1 MATPAKKNNTK
12 RILFGLGG
20 ALVVLVV
27 VVILGGR
34 GDEEGIVV
42 ETAQVEVRTVT
53 QTVTASGKVRP
64 ELEVKISSDVS
75 GEIVFL
81 QLEEGNRVEQGQLLV
96 QIQPDFY
103 AAQREQAEAGL
114 LQAQADAAR
123 AEAEMTRAQ
132 EDLQRK
138 EMLAER
144 GVIAQME
151 LETAQTQSKVAKA
164 SFEAAQY
171 RTRSA
176 RASLN
181 QASDQLRKTSIYA
194 PMSGTVSQ
202 LNVELGERVVGT
214 SQMTGTEIM
223 RIAELGRME
232 LEVDINENDIVN
244 VAVGDSARI
253 DVDAYPQEPFRGV
266 VTQIANS
273 ARVSGQ
279 GTQEEVTNF
288 PVKIQIRGTY
298 DPDATPVQTAQASD
312 LQEAPPTSSRTLRPG
327 MSGTV
332 DIFTETVPNTVVVP
346 IQAVTVRDFNRLHEG
361 DDADEAEVEASEDA
375 EREGDGPAPMGPM
388 AEDLRRVVFLMQDGK
403 AKMVEVETGISDDTH
418 IAVTRGLSGGETVIV
433 GPFRTLRTEL
443 EPDDA
448 VRIDDS
454 EGERRGPPRS

>member
-1 MATPAKKNNTK
+1 MTTPAKKNNTK
-12 RILFGLGG
+12 RILIGLGG

-27 VVILGGR
+27 VLVILGGG
-34 GDEEGIVV
+34 GDEEGIAV
-42 ETAQVEVRTVT
+42 ETSLVEVRAVT
-53 QTVTASGKVRP
+53 QTVTASGKIRP

-81 QLEEGNRVEQGQLLV
+81 ELEEGDRVEQGQLLV

-103 AAQREQAEAGL
+103 AAQREQAQAGL
-114 LQAQADAAR
+114 LQAQADASR
-123 AEAEMTRAQ
+123 AEAEMVRAQ
-132 EDLQRK
+132 DDLARK

-151 LETAQTQSKVAKA
+151 LEAAQTQFKVAQA

-171 RTRSA
+171 RARSS
-176 RASLN
+176 RASLS

-194 PMSGTVSQ
+194 PIGGTVSQ
-202 LNVELGERVVGT
+202 LNVEPGERVVGT
-214 SQMTGTEIM
+214 SQMSGTEIL
-223 RIAELGRME
+223 RIAELDRME

-244 VAVGDSARI
+244 VAIGDSARI

-273 ARVSGQ
+273 ARVSGA

-288 PVKIQIRGTY
+288 PVKIQVRGSY
-298 DPDATPVQTAQASD
+298 DPLAVPVQTAQADD
-312 LQEAPPTSSRTLRPG
+312 LQEAPPTARTLRPG

-346 IQAVTVRDFNRLHEG
+346 IQAVTVRDFNKLHDDEEG
-361 DDADEAEVEASEDA
+361 DEEAESDDENAA
-375 EREGDGPAPMGPM
+375 PAAPLD
-388 AEDLRRVVFLMQDGK
+388 EDLRRVVFLMQDGK

-418 IAVTRGLSGGETVIV
+418 IAVTRGLTGGETVIV

-448 VRIDDS
+448 VRVEEE
-454 EGERRGPPRS
+454 EGEGRGPSRS

>member
-1 MATPAKKNNTK
+1 MTTPAKKNNTK
-12 RILFGLGG
+12 RLLLGLGG

-27 VVILGGR
+27 VLVIMGGG
-34 GDEEGIVV
+34 GDEEGVAV
-42 ETAQVEVRTVT
+42 ETSLVEVRAVT
-53 QTVTASGKVRP
+53 QTVTASGKIRP

-81 QLEEGNRVEQGQLLV
+81 ELEEGDRVEQGQLLV

-103 AAQREQAEAGL
+103 AAQREQAQAGL
-114 LQAQADAAR
+114 LQSQADASR
-123 AEAEMTRAQ
+123 AEAEMIRAQ
-132 EDLQRK
+132 EDLARK

-151 LETAQTQSKVAKA
+151 LEAAQTQFKVAQA

-171 RTRSA
+171 RTRSQ

-194 PMSGTVSQ
+194 PIGGTVSQ
-202 LNVELGERVVGT
+202 LNVEPGERVVGT
-214 SQMTGTEIM
+214 SQMNGTEIL
-223 RIAELGRME
+223 RIAELAQME

-253 DVDAYPQEPFRGV
+253 DVDAYPQDPFRGV

-273 ARVSGQ
+273 ARVSGA

-288 PVKIQIRGTY
+288 PVKIQVRGSY
-298 DPDATPVQTAQASD
+298 DQAVPVVTAQAGD
-312 LQEAPPTSSRTLRPG
+312 LQELPPVSRTLRPG

-346 IQAVTVRDFNRLHEG
+346 IQAVTVRDFNKLHDDEEG
-361 DDADEAEVEASEDA
+361 EEAGDED
-375 EREGDGPAPMGPM
+375 EGSMPAPMLE
-388 AEDLRRVVFLMQDGK
+388 EDLRRVVFLMQDGM

-418 IAVTRGLSGGETVIV
+418 IAVTRGLTGGETVIV

-448 VRIDDS
+448 VRVEEEED
-454 EGERRGPPRS
+454 GERGPSRS

>member
-1 MATPAKKNNTK
+1 MATEKKNTTK
-12 RILFGLGG
+12 RLLFGLGG
-20 ALVVLVV
+20 ALVV
-27 VVILGGR
+27 VVIVLAILGNR
-34 GDEEGIVV
+34 NDDEGIAV
-42 ETAQVEVRTVT
+42 ETAPVEVRTIT

-64 ELEVKISSDVS
+64 EVEVKISSDVS

-81 QLEEGNRVEQGQLLV
+81 ELEEGDLVEQGQLLV

-103 AAQREQAEAGL
+103 AAQREQAQASL
-114 LQAQADAAR
+114 LQAQADASR
-123 AEAEMTRAQ
+123 AEAEMIRAN
-132 EDLQRK
+132 EDLERK

-151 LETAQTQSKVAKA
+151 LEAAQTQAEVARA
-164 SFEAAQY
+164 TFEAAQY
-171 RTRSA
+171 RVRSQ

-214 SQMTGTEIM
+214 SQMAGTEIL
-223 RIAELGRME
+223 RIAELDRME

-244 VAVGDSARI
+244 VAIGDSARI
-253 DVDAYPQEPFRGV
+253 EVDAYPEEPFRGV

-279 GTQEEVTNF
+279 GTQEEGTNF
-288 PVKIQIRGTY
+288 PVKIQIRGAY
-298 DPDATPVQTAQASD
+298 DATTAPVQLASAQD
-312 LQEAPPTSSRTLRPG
+312 LAADEAAEAPPAPGRTLRPG

-332 DIFTETVPNTVVVP
+332 DIFTETVPSTVVVP
-346 IQAVTVRDFNRLHEG
+346 IQAVTVRDFNQLPADDEG
-361 DDADEAEVEASEDA
+361 AEDEGEDVA
-375 EREGDGPAPMGPM
+375 PSYAPMR
-388 AEDLRRVVFLMQDGK
+388 EDLRRVVFLMDDGK
-403 AKMVEVETGISDDTH
+403 AKMVEVETGIADDTH
-418 IAVTRGLSGGETVIV
+418 IAVTSGLTGGELVIT

-448 VRIDDS
+448 VKLGENDS
-454 EGERRGPPRS
+454 GGRRGPPQS